1 MMYEFQGEL
10 GLCGQNEAEEWRC
23 EVVLAWGG
31 ACLCL
36 KKARK
41 EIVRACLE
49 LRVPVGLCKNEK
61 QRHAH

>member
-1 MMYEFQGEL
+1 MVRSL
-10 GLCGQNEAEEWRC
+10 PLP
-23 EVVLAWGG
+23 
-31 ACLCL
+31 

-61 QRHAH
+61 HRQAH